1 MIARLLEALAGWV
14 AAADATLKTDDVLT
28 LGVGSGGDSRVSGCR
43 TRTSHL
49 RVLLDGRIGCATASD
64 EDQVEL
70 ATRALAAAA
79 SGEELELHLPAPSP
93 LPEVATWSPP
103 AAAAP
108 ADALEGLA
116 RGLAERLARRD
127 RRVETWAERS
137 AGTVQVANTR
147 DVLAAYDATLAGVG
161 ALVESL
167 GPGAPPP
174 IRVQTSAVALPG
186 QADVEALVIEVERR
200 LAPAVLPWPGPR
212 FALLPVCFA
221 PRAVVTL
228 LRPLRAA
235 LLGRE
240 AWLGRSPFRG
250 RLGELVCSERLSVAD
265 DPLVPGRPASRPL
278 DDEGVPSRRL
288 TLIDRGRLVAFAC
301 DLRTGVAAGV
311 PSTGH
316 AWRLPDAVPRVGFTN
331 FLVEP
336 GAETR
341 ASLLGSMSKG
351 LLIEDLEWGP
361 GLNPLGGVVA
371 FRAPW
376 AYMVDGGEI
385 RGRVEGVSLSTN
397 VFESL
402 AHIRGIGDDATWL
415 GSHCLPS
422 LLLEGIGV
430 SVTA

>member
-1 MIARLLEALAGWV
+1 MIARMLAALAGRV
-14 AAADATLKTDDVLT
+14 GAADATLKTDDVLT
-28 LGVGSGGDSRVSGCR
+28 LGIGPGGESRVTGSR

-49 RVLLDGRIGCATASD
+49 RVFLEGRIGCATTAD
-64 EDQVEL
+64 EDPEEL
-70 ATRALAAAA
+70 ATRAVAAAA

-93 LPEVATWSPP
+93 LPEVATRSPP
-103 AAAAP
+103 AAAAM
-108 ADALEGLA
+108 ADALEALA
-116 RGLAERLARRD
+116 RGVAERLARRD
-127 RRVETWAERS
+127 RRIETWAERS

-147 DVLAAYDATLAGVG
+147 DVLAAYEATLAGVG
-161 ALVESL
+161 AVVESL

-174 IRVQTSAVALPG
+174 IRVHTSAAALPTLG
-186 QADVEALVIEVERR
+186 DVEALVTEVERR
-200 LAPAVLPWPGPR
+200 LAPPVLEWAGPR

-221 PRAVVTL
+221 PRAAVTL

-240 AWLGRSPFRG
+240 AWLGRSPLRG
-250 RLGELVCSERLSVAD
+250 RLGELVFSERLSVSD
-265 DPLVPGRPASRPL
+265 DPLVPGRPGSRPL
-278 DDEGVPSRRL
+278 DDEGVASRRL

-301 DLRTGVAAGV
+301 DLRTGAAAGV

-316 AWRLPDAVPRVGFTN
+316 AWRLPGAVPRVGFTN
-331 FLVEP
+331 FLVQP
-336 GAETR
+336 GSETR

-351 LLIEDLEWGP
+351 LLVEDLEWGP

-376 AYMVDGGEI
+376 AYLVDGGEV

-415 GSHCLPS
+415 GSQCLPS

-430 SVTA
+430 TVTA

>member
-1 MIARLLEALAGWV
+1 VIPRLLDALAGRV
-14 AAADATLKTDDVLT
+14 AAADVTLKTDDVLT
-28 LGVGSGGDSRVSGCR
+28 VGVGPGGDTCVSGCS

-49 RVLLDGRIGCATASD
+49 RVLLDGRIGCASAAD
-64 EDQVEL
+64 EDPAEL
-70 ATRALAAAA
+70 AARALAAAA
-79 SGEELELHLPAPSP
+79 SGEALELHLPAPSP
-93 LPEVATWSPP
+93 LPEVATRSPP

-108 ADALEGLA
+108 AEALKGLA
-116 RGLAERLARRD
+116 RGLAERLSRRD

-147 DVLAAYDATLAGVG
+147 DVRAAYHATLAGVG
-161 ALVESL
+161 AVVESL

-174 IRVQTSAVALPG
+174 IRVQTSAAALPELG
-186 QADVEALVIEVERR
+186 DVEALVTEVERR
-200 LAPAVLPWPGPR
+200 LAPAVLEWTGPR

-221 PRAVVTL
+221 PRAAVTL

-235 LLGRE
+235 LLGRA
-240 AWLGRSPFRG
+240 AWLGRSPLRG
-250 RLGELVCSERLSVAD
+250 RLGEIVFSERLSVTD
-265 DPLVPGRPASRPL
+265 DPLAPGRPGSRPL

-301 DLRTGVAAGV
+301 DLRTGLAAGV

-331 FLVEP
+331 FLVGP
-336 GAETR
+336 GAEPRT
-341 ASLLGSMSKG
+341 SLLGAMSKG
-351 LLIEDLEWGP
+351 LLVEDLEWGP

-376 AYMVDGGEI
+376 AYLVDGGEVQ
-385 RGRVEGVSLSTN
+385 GRVEGVTLSTN

-415 GSHCLPS
+415 GSQCLPS

-430 SVTA
+430 TVTA